1 VIEPNKLSIPP
12 EELRLEQDAA
22 AFGFECTDE
31 LVPLTEFIGQDRAL
45 RSLQFGLGVDKAGYN
60 IFVTGLT
67 GTGKATAILEHIQK
81 AVETQRAAAEP
92 GRPDDWCYVYNF
104 DEPDRPNAIR
114 LPAGTAR
121 SLREQ
126 LEELL
131 SSVRRNLTRA
141 FASEEYEHQRR
152 EAFERGQQQAQPLME
167 QAQADAE
174 AAGFVLRFSP
184 TGVNLL
190 PMIEGKAMSPDAFA
204 ALGAAERRAIETRQ
218 KDVSAAVNEVGE
230 RLRFIERAVNRQ
242 LQALDRHIAEA
253 VMTGSFDAV
262 DKQFESD
269 EEVLRFLQQLR
280 EFALTSA
287 DLLRERDGAAT
298 EQAAAVPGAMG
309 QPDPFVAFRCNVFV
323 DNATATGP
331 PIIAEPNPSWT
342 NLFGRIERRAFLGTY
357 LSDHVMLKP
366 GAVHRAN
373 GGYLIL
379 NLVDVMTKPGSWDG
393 LKRLIRTREARLE
406 DPMEQYGY
414 LTPQTLRPE
423 PIPIDLKLVVM
434 GDPMSYFL
442 LSAYDEE
449 FWEMF
454 KVKADFDYQIE
465 RTPENALAYAG
476 FICACAQ
483 REGLRHFDR
492 GAVATLIEHGSR
504 MVDDREKLSAR
515 FGRLRDLVVEAD
527 YWAGLAGAPRVA
539 PAHVEQAI
547 NERVYRLNLVEERL
561 RDLIRRGVIIVDVDG
576 AVAGQVNG
584 LAVLDFGD
592 YSFGRPSRIT
602 ARTFLGQRGVTSI
615 DRESQ
620 LSGKIH
626 DKGVLTL
633 SGYLGWKY
641 AQDRPL
647 SLSAAI
653 SFEQGYDAVDGDSAS
668 LAELCAV
675 LSSLADAPIRQDLA
689 ITGSINQKGEVQP
702 IGGLNQKI
710 EGFHDVCR
718 AIGFTSRQ
726 GVVIPERNRHNLMLR
741 KDILDSVR
749 GGNFSVYAVDNVN
762 QAIELLTGV
771 AAGDRQP
778 DGAYPEGSINARVD
792 TRLKEMGEAM
802 RQFGRRPKDPIQADK
817 ADASEPNDDPAGEP
831 KSPEHAL

>member
-1 VIEPNKLSIPP
+1 VIEPDKLSIPP
-12 EELRLEQDAA
+12 DELRLAQDPA
-22 AFGFECTDE
+22 AFEFECTDE
-31 LVPLTEFIGQDRAL
+31 LVALTEFIGQDRAL

-67 GTGKATAILEHIQK
+67 GTGKSTAILEHIQK
-81 AVETQRAAAEP
+81 AVETHRTAAEP
-92 GRPDDWCYVYNF
+92 RRPDDWCYVYNF

-126 LEELL
+126 LDELL

-141 FASEEYEHQRR
+141 FSSEEYEHQRR
-152 EAFERGQQQAQPLME
+152 ETFEKGQQQAQPLME

-174 AAGFVLRFSP
+174 AAGFALRFSP

-190 PMIEGKAMSPDAFA
+190 PMTEGKAMTPEEFA
-204 ALGAAERRAIETRQ
+204 ALSAAERRVIEARQ
-218 KDVSAAVNEVGE
+218 KDVTASVNEVGE

-242 LQALDRHIAEA
+242 LQALDRHVAEA
-253 VMTGSFDAV
+253 VMAGSFDAV
-262 DKQFESD
+262 AKQYETD
-269 EEVLRFLQQLR
+269 EEVLRFLHQLR

-287 DLLRERDGAAT
+287 DLLRERDGAAK
-298 EQAAAVPGAMG
+298 EQGSAAPAAMG

-323 DNATATGP
+323 DNSTATGP

-357 LSDHVMLKP
+357 LSDHAMLKP

-379 NLVDVMTKPGSWDG
+379 NLADVMTKPGSWDG

-414 LTPQTLRPE
+414 FTPQTLRPE

-465 RTPENALAYAG
+465 RTHENALAYAG
-476 FICACAQ
+476 FICACSQ

-492 GAVATLIEHGSR
+492 GAVATLVEHGSR

-527 YWAGLAGAPRVA
+527 YWAGLAGVARVA
-539 PAHVEQAI
+539 AEHVEQAI

-561 RDLIRRGVIIVDVDG
+561 RDLIRRGVIIIDVSG

-626 DKGVLTL
+626 DKGVLIF

-641 AQDRPL
+641 AQEKPL
-647 SLSAAI
+647 SLSATI
-653 SFEQGYDAVDGDSAS
+653 SFELGYEAIDGDSAS

-689 ITGSINQKGEVQP
+689 ITGSVNQKGEVQP

-718 AIGFTSRQ
+718 AIGFSGQQ

-741 KDILDSVR
+741 KDVLDSVQR
-749 GGNFSVYAVDNVN
+749 GNFSVYAADNVD
-762 QAIELLTGV
+762 QAIELLTGA

-778 DGAYPEGSINARVD
+778 DGAYPDGSINARVD
-792 TRLKEMGEAM
+792 ARLKEMGEAM
-802 RQFGRRPKDPIQADK
+802 RQFGRKPKEEAQTDN
-817 ADASEPNDDPAGEP
+817 ADAIEPNDIPVDEP
-831 KSPEHAL
+831 RSP